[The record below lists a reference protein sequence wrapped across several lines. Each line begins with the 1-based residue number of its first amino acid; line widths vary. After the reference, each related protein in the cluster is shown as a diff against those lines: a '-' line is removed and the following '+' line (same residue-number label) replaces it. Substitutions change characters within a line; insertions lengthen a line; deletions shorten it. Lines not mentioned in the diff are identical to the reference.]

1 MKKLWKFYVNTS
13 FMAKMTTG
21 FVLGIVV
28 GILLGPK
35 SSVLYPLGKL
45 FLNLLQM
52 IVIPLVILPLIVAV
66 NTSNPKELGRIGA
79 KIFPFYFISTAVA
92 VILGIILAKWTNPG
106 VGLTLPNSAN
116 ITAPESPSFINTLLN
131 MVPTNI
137 FSALSSGDLLA
148 IVFITIVGGLAI
160 LFLRHSPDENQRKSG
175 DLLFNVLQAC
185 NEVVTKILAG
195 VLLYAPI
202 GVFGITANTFGSQG
216 IDLVIVLGKFIGTS
230 YLGVILLIT
239 VIFPIFLKL
248 FGVKV
253 IQFYKDI
260 KEAMLTAFVTSSS
273 IGTLPI
279 SLKCAEKSGIS
290 NKVSRLTLPLG
301 LAFNL
306 NGTALRFGVAV
317 IFASEIIGISL
328 SVPELATI
336 VIISTLAAVGTAG
349 VPGAGLIGMSIV
361 FSQANLPIE
370 IVALTAGINVL
381 LDMIF
386 TCGNVVGDLVGAKIV
401 DQSERHAGAID
412 EPTETVEPAEMT
424 ASTSS
429 KLST

>member
-1 MKKLWKFYVNTS
+1 
-13 FMAKMTTG
+13 
-21 FVLGIVV
+21 
-28 GILLGPK
+28 
-35 SSVLYPLGKL
+35 
-45 FLNLLQM
+45 
-52 IVIPLVILPLIVAV
+52 
-66 NTSNPKELGRIGA
+66 
-79 KIFPFYFISTAVA
+79 
-92 VILGIILAKWTNPG
+92 
-106 VGLTLPNSAN
+106 
-116 ITAPESPSFINTLLN
+116 
-131 MVPTNI
+131 
-137 FSALSSGDLLA
+137 
-148 IVFITIVGGLAI
+148 
-160 LFLRHSPDENQRKSG
+160 
-175 DLLFNVLQAC
+175 
-185 NEVVTKILAG
+185 
-195 VLLYAPI
+195 
-202 GVFGITANTFGSQG
+202 
-216 IDLVIVLGKFIGTS
+216 
-230 YLGVILLIT
+230 
-239 VIFPIFLKL
+239 
-248 FGVKV
+248 
-253 IQFYKDI
+253 
-260 KEAMLTAFVTSSS
+260 MLTAFVTSSS

>member
-1 MKKLWKFYVNTS
+1 
-13 FMAKMTTG
+13 MAKMTTG
-21 FVLGIVV
+21 FILGIIV
-28 GILLGPK
+28 GIILGPK
-35 SSVLYPLGKL
+35 SSIFYPLGKL

-66 NTSNPKELGRIGA
+66 NNSHPKELGRIGL
-79 KIFPFYFISTAVA
+79 KIFPFYLVSTAVA

-106 VGLTLPNSAN
+106 VGLTLPNTASV
-116 ITAPESPSFINTLLN
+116 TAPESPSFINTLLN

-137 FSALSSGDLLA
+137 FHALTSGDLLA
-148 IVFITIVGGLAI
+148 IVFITLVGGLAI
-160 LFLRHSPDENQRKSG
+160 LFMRHSEDAKQRELG
-175 DLLFNVLQAC
+175 DLLYNVLQGC
-185 NEVVTKILAG
+185 NEAVTKILAG

-216 IDLVIVLGKFIGTS
+216 IETVIVLSKFIATS
-230 YLGVILLIT
+230 YLGVILLL
-239 VIFPIFLKL
+239 VLVYPIFLKA
-248 FGVKV
+248 FRVKV
-253 IQFYKDI
+253 IQFYKNI

-279 SLKCAEKSGIS
+279 TFKCAEKAGIS
-290 NKVSRLTLPLG
+290 EKVSRLTLPLG

-317 IFASEIIGISL
+317 IFASEIIGITL
-328 SVPELATI
+328 SIPELATI

-370 IVALTAGINVL
+370 IVALTAGVNVI

-401 DQSERHAGAID
+401 DQTEQKLELQDSEPNVD
-412 EPTETVEPAEMT
+412 TN
-424 ASTSS
+424 TSS
-429 KLST
+429 KILT